1 MIPKKVKIQKGFY
14 EEYGQNILTK
24 EELENYVPVDY
35 IRMDILLE
43 EIEKLQ
49 KASMGLAWKVLEQLK
64 NNIKEI

>member
-1 MIPKKVKIQKGFY
+1 MIPKKVKIEKGVY
-14 EEYGQNILTK
+14 EEYCPDILTK

-43 EIEKLQ
+43 EIDKLQ
-49 KASMGLAWKVLEQLK
+49 NASIGLAWKVLEQLK